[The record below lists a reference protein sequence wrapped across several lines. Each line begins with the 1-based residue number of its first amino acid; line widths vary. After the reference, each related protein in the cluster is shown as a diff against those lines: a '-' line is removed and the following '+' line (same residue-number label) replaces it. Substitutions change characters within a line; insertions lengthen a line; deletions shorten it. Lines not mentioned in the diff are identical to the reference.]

1 MQPLLHRE
9 DREGLQLS
17 EDSKGVEL
25 RSQCRGL
32 GKRTSCKMA
41 ARPVVR
47 ILAFGDS
54 LTEGWCDFGTRFH
67 PYTRK
72 VHSLIQSLSKSVD
85 VVNRG
90 VSGETTDQ
98 MRERLPLVLNKEGP
112 FDLVIILGGT
122 NDLGLSLNKDG
133 EPLFGRL
140 RSLHEL
146 ALRYSPL
153 TVAVTIPETGYEV
166 INRFTAVR
174 EKRLNVNALLKKYVQ
189 DCDSK
194 IILSDLSAKLPRE
207 SLSHEDRRKF
217 WADDLHLTPAGYDRM
232 GEIIFEDIKHCFI
245 ECEET

>member
-1 MQPLLHRE
+1 
-9 DREGLQLS
+9 
-17 EDSKGVEL
+17 
-25 RSQCRGL
+25 
-32 GKRTSCKMA
+32 MA
-41 ARPVVR
+41 ARPVLR

-54 LTEGWCDFGTRFH
+54 LTEGWCDFGTKFH

-72 VHSLIQSLSKSVD
+72 LQTLIQSLSKSVD

-98 MRERLPLVLNKEGP
+98 MNDRLPSVLNEDGP

-122 NDLGLSLNKDG
+122 NDIGLSFNKDG

-153 TVAVTIPETGYEV
+153 SVAVTIPETGYETMD
-166 INRFTAVR
+166 RFAALK
-174 EKRLNVNALLKKYVQ
+174 EKRLQVNTLLKNYAQ
-189 DCDSK
+189 DSGNK

-207 SLSHEDRRKF
+207 SLSHEDYRKF
-217 WADDLHLTPAGYDRM
+217 WQDDLHLTSEGYDRM

-245 ECEET
+245 ESEET